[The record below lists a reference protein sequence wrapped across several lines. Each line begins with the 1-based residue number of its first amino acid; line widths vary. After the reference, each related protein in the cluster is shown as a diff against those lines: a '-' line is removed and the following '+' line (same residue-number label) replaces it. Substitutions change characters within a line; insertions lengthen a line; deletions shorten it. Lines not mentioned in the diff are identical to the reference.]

1 MQRWKEID
9 NFEKINISVL
19 VPDHKRGIG
28 HHKTSEKRN
37 TFVTNLKHYVSSDL
51 SGELCKIDCGYE
63 DTRAKFYSYTKTNEL
78 EQLCDE

>member
-1 MQRWKEID
+1 M
-9 NFEKINISVL
+9 NISVL

-28 HHKTSEKRN
+28 HHKTSEKRYTFSETLN
-37 TFVTNLKHYVSSDL
+37 TMLCSDL

-78 EQLCDE
+78 KELCDE